1 MSTPFTRYLRL
12 NSPFLRGDD
21 VRILQAQLGIPAGQ
35 CDGVFGSVTQQ
46 AVIAFQKRNRLTA
59 DGVVGPKTWALLFV
73 HADAPPV
80 PIHSTNTSAARLAEW
95 IDGGLN
101 QYHNRYPDAVKWR
114 LTTEGIEIT
123 GAGVKISDGEPE
135 TVRRVCG
142 DYQVELANASS
153 RTGVPVEL
161 LIATMCTEA
170 FNASMHTVNPRAERK
185 EPGYVSDE
193 ATPHRVSYGL
203 MQTLISTARQAI
215 SQLALESPI
224 SETAINKDWLFVPGN
239 AILAG
244 AAYIASQA
252 QRTQFDP
259 PLVACAYNAGS
270 IIYNNGANNRWKMR
284 QYPLGTDAHAN
295 RFVLWFN
302 DCFRF
307 FKAHNYP
314 FSGGV
319 SFWQL
324 LNPDSPAARGIS
336 SPAATVE
343 KLVFPLRNRPKLD
356 YKSGAREFGA
366 SRDGGQRK
374 HAACD
379 LKAPKGT
386 EIFCMADG
394 KVIREPYDFYSGT
407 YALEVEHTNGLI
419 VRYGEIAAKVP
430 AGIRNGA
437 TVQQGQHIAYIGQLE
452 SGDSMLHLE
461 MYAGTKTGP
470 LTQPGTD
477 YKRRGDLIDPTP
489 YLDRAVLLETLE
501 RVSPAAAETVAEDP
515 N

>member
-1 MSTPFTRYLRL
+1 MSTSFTRYLRL
-12 NSPFLRGDD
+12 SSPFLRGDD
-21 VRILQAQLGIPAGQ
+21 IRTLQAQLGIPAGQ

-46 AVIAFQKRNRLTA
+46 AVMAFQKRNRLAT
-59 DGVVGPKTWALLFV
+59 DGVVGPKTWALLFDQ
-73 HADAPPV
+73 AGAPNV
-80 PIHSTNTSAARLAEW
+80 STHSTNASATRLVEW
-95 IDGGLN
+95 IGGSLN

-114 LTTEGIEIT
+114 LTAEGIEVT
-123 GAGVKISDGEPE
+123 GAGVEISTGKPE
-135 TVRRVCG
+135 TVRRVCE
-142 DYQVELANASS
+142 DYQVELVNASLL
-153 RTGVPVEL
+153 TGVPVEL

-170 FNASMHTVNPRAERK
+170 FNANMYTVNPRAERK

-215 SQLALESPI
+215 SQLALEPTI
-224 SETAINKDWLFVPGN
+224 SETTINKDWLFVPRN

-244 AAYIASQA
+244 AAYISSHA
-252 QRTQFDP
+252 QRTQLDP

-307 FKAHNYP
+307 FKVQGYP
-314 FSGGV
+314 FSGGGT

-324 LNPDSPAARGIS
+324 LNPGDSAVPVTS
-336 SPAATVE
+336 SSAATVE

-407 YALEVEHTNGLI
+407 YALEVEHMNGLI

-430 AGIRNGA
+430 TGIRNGA
-437 TVQQGQHIAYIGQLE
+437 TVQKGQHIAYIGQLE

-461 MYAGTKTGP
+461 MYAGTETGK

-477 YKRRGDLIDPTP
+477 YKRRSDLIDPTP

-501 RVSPAAAETVAEDP
+501 KVPGSG
-515 N
+515 